1 MFNFLKEKLKKAVSK
16 FTKGVEEEAE
26 DIQAEM
32 PEEAPAVEEKKE
44 KKKTTA
50 PKPMPKPAPEKKRP
64 KKAEK
69 PPVPE
74 EVEEEIEEAAEPELS
89 IELQGLKESLDEH
102 PEEDIDSVMN
112 MLGFPAE
119 AKQASREDKTKRIL
133 AKPLI
138 EITSALDRLEAIK
151 EGGGPEEEKPEEAEE
166 ERAEEAEEEKI
177 EEEAEKEERILEEVE
192 EEEKRLE
199 EPEDVEEREEK
210 KEGFFSRL
218 FKRKKKEEE
227 EEEEKEEIEEAP
239 PKPPVEKAEE
249 IEGAEEERA
258 EKAEEEKI
266 KKEEKRK
273 IPSKEELRQID
284 KRKEAAKKRV
294 KEEDKELEGEEE
306 PEEEKTGFFGKLT
319 EGFTL
324 KRLSEVKFEEI
335 FFELELALLENNVA
349 VEVIEKIKKDL
360 KERMVDK
367 KLKRSQIESIVLS
380 TLKDSLEE
388 ILSTEPVDILKRIKE
403 KRKENKPYVI
413 VFVGI
418 NGSGKTTTIAKM
430 AKYFIDN
437 KLKTVMVAS
446 DTFRAAA
453 IQQLEEHANKLGVKL
468 IKHDYGS
475 DPAAVAFDGI
485 KYAESK
491 GIDVVLID
499 TAGRLH
505 SNTNLM
511 DEMKKIIRVA
521 KPDMKI
527 FIGESIT
534 GNDCIEQAQRFNEA
548 IDIDGIVLSKADV
561 DEKGGAAI
569 SVSYVTGK
577 PILFLGTGQTYD
589 SLQKFDKGIVMSNL
603 GLA

>member
-1 MFNFLKEKLKKAVSK
+1 
-16 FTKGVEEEAE
+16 
-26 DIQAEM
+26 
-32 PEEAPAVEEKKE
+32 
-44 KKKTTA
+44 
-50 PKPMPKPAPEKKRP
+50 
-64 KKAEK
+64 
-69 PPVPE
+69 
-74 EVEEEIEEAAEPELS
+74 
-89 IELQGLKESLDEH
+89 
-102 PEEDIDSVMN
+102 